1 MEKPDNT
8 ICQKKKE
15 TKTKRILKNY
25 RDIYII
31 QQNDGDKNLIMYD

>member
-1 MEKPDNT
+1 MS
-8 ICQKKKE
+8 KKKE

>member
-1 MEKPDNT
+1 MS
-8 ICQKKKE
+8 KKKE
-15 TKTKRILKNY
+15 TKTKTILKNY